1 MNKKVLKTLLILTI
15 IYLVFWYF
23 LKFFFPEEFVL
34 RISNPNLIKVGNYI
48 DNNVILRHLCP
59 AITSFATYYLYLCA
73 VLNLKKLDWKHIIA
87 ILVVLALAIVVLVFN
102 FGILSYYHI
111 FAMIILP
118 AIFNG
123 NSKKIALIFCSH
135 LLWQYL
141 SLSIRNI
148 SSMMLS
154 FDFMSAF
161 IMTLECYGWLF
172 LFYLYFNYK
181 ENLLNG

>member
-1 MNKKVLKTLLILTI
+1 MNKNVIRTLLCLTI
-15 IYLVFWYF
+15 IYLIVWYV
-23 LKFFFPEEFVL
+23 LKFFFPEQFVL
-34 RISNPNLIKVGNYI
+34 QISNPNLIKIGNFI
-48 DNNVILRHLCP
+48 DNNIILKHLCP

-73 VLNLKKLDWKHIIA
+73 TLQLKKLRLKHIIS
-87 ILVVLALAIVVLVFN
+87 ILIVIGLSIIVNIFQ

-111 FAMIILP
+111 IAMVILP
-118 AIFNG
+118 SFFKGDSKNLAIVF
-123 NSKKIALIFCSH
+123 SCHFLC
-135 LLWQYL
+135 QYL

-154 FDFMSAF
+154 FDFMSGF

-181 ENLLNG
+181 EKILNG